1 MLILVL
7 KSKVFGNMECLYDDS
22 DHELISRYKWR
33 VKKGRNTFYAV
44 TYIRDG
50 VRKYRSSYGMHQ
62 LIMNPPEN
70 LCTDHKNRNGLDN
83 RRNNLRISTVQEN
96 NRNATKQRNNTTGYR
111 GVDYNKNHKLFR
123 ARVNINRKS
132 VYCRYFK
139 TKEQAALA
147 YNEAAKI
154 HFGEYAN
161 LNVVVCA
168 SV

>member
-1 MLILVL
+1 MIVLTL
-7 KSKVFGNMECLYDDS
+7 KSKKYGAMACLYDDA
-22 DHELISRYKWR
+22 DHELISKYKWR
-33 VKKGRNTFYAV
+33 VQKGRNTFYAV

-62 LIMNPPEN
+62 LLVSVEKGK
-70 LCTDHKNRNGLDN
+70 CRDHKNRNGLDN
-83 RRNNLRISTVQEN
+83 RRENLRISTIQEN
-96 NRNATKQRNNTTGYR
+96 NRNATIQRNNTTGYR

-139 TKEQAALA
+139 TKEEAALA

-161 LNVVVCA
+161 LNVVPCA
-168 SV
+168 SA